1 MVVPPMR
8 FRNEGCWSC
17 WTEDTR
23 TQCWGAVQLILGHF
37 LLIELLLTL
46 QLHVWDLCSPL
57 AVIFEMFGFCEVYAH
72 IHTFLWL
79 YSVLGTEVDFG
90 DAAFPILSE
99 TFNDQAEIAGFLSQQ
114 RESCPDEVLAII
126 YSSNCWPLWIPNCT
140 LSAFQAAILYRN
152 PQKKHLIKMI
162 LWHFLGAQLAGFLG
176 IFWKL
181 YRGGVNKNL
190 TDHI

>member
-152 PQKKHLIKMI
+152 PQKKTPDKDDPMTFFGGPTSRFSG
-162 LWHFLGAQLAGFLG
+162 HFLK
-176 IFWKL
+176 IIP
-181 YRGGVNKNL
+181 GGC
-190 TDHI
+190 